1 METKKFLVIGAER
14 SVTTTVME
22 NICEKLFQRGT
33 LELGSLILNRR
44 KISLFNFLYPEKSGL
59 MPYSFINKID
69 GAVIFI
75 NHKKG
80 IIQTD
85 RELITILNEKNIPYV
100 ILAYNWDLIDND
112 EKTNLINTSI
122 IPIVAKDRE
131 SLLKGLEILL
141 ELISPYQEFV
151 KTHPYVEVVKIKTC
165 SQG

>member
-1 METKKFLVIGAER
+1 METKKFLVIGAEQ

-44 KISLFNFLYPEKSGL
+44 KISLFNFRYPEKSGL
-59 MPYSFINKID
+59 MRYSFVYKID

-75 NHKKG
+75 DHNKG
-80 IIQTD
+80 LTQTD

-100 ILAYNWDLIDND
+100 ILAYKNWDLEDDD
-112 EKTNLINTSI
+112 EKTNQINTPI

-131 SLLKGLEILL
+131 SLLKGLEDPVGINLTL
-141 ELISPYQEFV
+141 PRICQNPPLCRS
-151 KTHPYVEVVKIKTC
+151 
-165 SQG
+165 G